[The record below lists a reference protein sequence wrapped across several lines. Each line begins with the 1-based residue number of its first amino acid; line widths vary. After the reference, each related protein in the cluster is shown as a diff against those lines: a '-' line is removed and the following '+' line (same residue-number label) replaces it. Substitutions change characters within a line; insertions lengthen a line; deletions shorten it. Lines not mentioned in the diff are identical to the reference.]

1 MEPSSQQ
8 SSSLVIPIAIVFGFG
23 LIALAIYFSG
33 IGKPANE
40 NYKIQA
46 QNNNAEAVIADIK
59 PVDGTDYIKGN
70 PNAPIMIVEYSDYD
84 CPFCKSFHETMNR
97 IMDEYGVTGKVAWVY
112 RQFPISQL
120 HPNAPRISEAALCV
134 GELAGNDGF
143 WSFSDLVFQSR
154 AVNEITSVSRLSEF
168 AVDAGADKEA
178 YENCVRSEKY
188 QQAVKDSIVD
198 GVNAG
203 VKGTPHSFVVVG
215 NQKAEINGAQPYP
228 MVKKAIDDLLGQLN
242 NQNPETNTNN

>member
-242 NQNPETNTNN
+242 NQNPETDTNN